1 MIDIDFTPENR
12 LDLINLAIHHT
23 NAISYLE
30 IGCDKNQ
37 IFSNIH
43 VENKVGVDPTRGGTI
58 RSTSDTFFKKNT
70 QTFDVIFVDGLHY
83 YDQVKRDIE
92 NSLKYLKKNGIIII
106 HDMLPKKESHTEVP
120 IPNPFRKPWLGDVW
134 RLGFD
139 LMARSD
145 IVFNIV
151 KIDSGCG
158 ILWKGKQSS
167 KKIDTINSWSFYEKN
182 YNQLPLIS
190 FNDIK
195 KELLNAPFVT

>member
-1 MIDIDFTPENR
+1 MINIPFTNEHR
-12 LDLINLAIHHT
+12 LDLINLAIEKT
-23 NAISYLE
+23 SAVDYLE

-37 IFSNIH
+37 IFNNIT
-43 VENKVGVDPTRGGTI
+43 VENKTGVDPARGGNI
-58 RSTSDTFFKKNT
+58 RITSDEFFRNNRQK
-70 QTFDVIFVDGLHY
+70 FDVVFVDGLHY
-83 YDQVKRDIE
+83 YEQVARDVE

-106 HDMLPKKESHTEVP
+106 HDMLPKKELHAEVP

-158 ILWKGKQSS
+158 ILWKGKQQP
-167 KKIDTINSWSFYEKN
+167 KKLNAVNSWNFYEEN
-182 YNQLPLIS
+182 YNELPLIS
-190 FNDIK
+190 FEDIK
-195 KELLNAPFVT
+195 KELTNASVIA